1 MQRARRANP
10 YPMTWEIPLA
20 VVVGVVMTLIL
31 GLHLAR
37 ALANAVAG
45 NGWRFTPQDELFTA
59 LPGLLAGDAAAG
71 LTHLVHPAGPV
82 ALHVWMTVVELLAVI
97 VMAIAVK
104 YGLGR
109 WGPGRIQGMASRG
122 EAEQLLGVARLRKV
136 APVVRPDLYGGTGR
150 GGRR

>member
-1 MQRARRANP
+1 
-10 YPMTWEIPLA
+10 MTWEIPLA
-20 VVVGVVMTLIL
+20 GVVGVVMTLIL

-59 LPGLLAGDAAAG
+59 LPDLLAGDAAAG

-82 ALHVWMTVVELLAVI
+82 ALHVWMTGVELLAVI

-136 APVVRPDLYGGTGR
+136 APVVRPDLYGSTHR
-150 GGRR
+150 RGRR

>member
-37 ALANAVAG
+37 ALANLVTG
-45 NGWRFTPQDELFTA
+45 NGWRFTPGDELFTA
-59 LPGLLAGDAAAG
+59 LPGLLAGDASAG
-71 LTHLVHPAGPV
+71 LTQLAHPAGPL

-97 VMAIAVK
+97 VMGVAVK
-104 YGLGR
+104 YGLDR
-109 WGPGRIQGMASRG
+109 WGPGRIQGMASKT

-136 APVVRPDLYGGTGR
+136 APVVRPDLYGGTR
-150 GGRR
+150 RAGRR